1 MLQHYLDLAKPWLD
15 HYGYFALFITLF
27 TEGFGVLAPGQTL
40 LIAAALLTAEGQLNL
55 TLVLLVAWIATVS
68 GEIVGYGIGL
78 WGGHRLFNKVG
89 VKQTHLAKVEGFF
102 DKYGGGVIIVA
113 RFIDILR
120 QLNGLVAGSME
131 MPFWHFMFYNALG
144 GAIWVLTWGLG
155 ASYLGHHLETILPI
169 VERFQPYFIAL
180 GLAALA
186 GIAWYLFKPTKT
198 DSTTTSEPSGTPP
211 TTQK

>member
-78 WGGHRLFNKVG
+78 WG
-89 VKQTHLAKVEGFF
+89 
-102 DKYGGGVIIVA
+102 
-113 RFIDILR
+113 
-120 QLNGLVAGSME
+120 
-131 MPFWHFMFYNALG
+131 
-144 GAIWVLTWGLG
+144 
-155 ASYLGHHLETILPI
+155 
-169 VERFQPYFIAL
+169 
-180 GLAALA
+180 
-186 GIAWYLFKPTKT
+186 
-198 DSTTTSEPSGTPP
+198 
-211 TTQK
+211 